1 MWGVADRIGSLD
13 VGKDADLVVW
23 SGDPFELTAG
33 AERVFIK
40 GVEMSRDTRQKQLLL
55 KYRTLPR

>member
-1 MWGVADRIGSLD
+1 MI
-13 VGKDADLVVW
+13 W
-23 SGDPFELTAG
+23 SGDPFELTGG

-40 GVEMSRDTRQKQLLL
+40 GVEVSRDTRQKQLLQ